1 MTWSYMYKQSKF
13 LFLTEV
19 FSWCTVL
26 YVLGVQHSVSQFLK
40 VSYDKP
46 TQHIKKA
53 ETKNQKLFFF
63 LQRLCQQRSIYS
75 SFLQVFLQDHT
86 V

>member
-1 MTWSYMYKQSKF
+1 M
-13 LFLTEV
+13 
-19 FSWCTVL
+19 L

-63 LQRLCQQRSIYS
+63 FAETLPTKVHTPPVSRFFFKTIQCNVWCLKQQTPT
-75 SFLQVFLQDHT
+75 LLKNE
-86 V
+86 